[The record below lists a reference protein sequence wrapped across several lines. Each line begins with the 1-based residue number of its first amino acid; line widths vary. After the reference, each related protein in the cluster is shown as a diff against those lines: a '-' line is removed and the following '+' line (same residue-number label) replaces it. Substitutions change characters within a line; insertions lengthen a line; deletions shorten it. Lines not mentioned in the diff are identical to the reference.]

1 MILRVRKS
9 MLSGT
14 IAVPG
19 SKSHTIRGIVAALQS
34 SGKCIL
40 RAPLDSEDTR
50 SALEAAKSFGAAVAE
65 FPDRWEI
72 GGLKGK
78 LSAPAGVVNMNN
90 SGTGLRMLTSLAAMQ
105 DFPVTFD
112 GDASLRTRLM
122 TGLFGALED
131 LGAKIESSGGHCP
144 FTICGPLNGGT
155 ARVDGKSS
163 QFLTSLLF
171 ALPGANA
178 DSTLVLDY
186 LNEQPYAEI
195 SARWLTELGIK
206 FSREPDNLKWNIPG
220 NQSFPAF
227 DRVIPADFSTACFA
241 LAAGALCGGEI
252 DILNLDFN
260 DAQGDKKVFD
270 FYAQMGC
277 EIIRSEGKCTV
288 SGGRKLHGVTLDL
301 NSTPDALPVISATAA
316 LIPGETR
323 LLNVAQARNKETDRI
338 AAMTIELRKM
348 GADIEELPDGMIIR
362 GGTLHAAEVD
372 SRCDHRIAM
381 ALAIAAMCL
390 EGETVIEHAEGIP
403 VSYPG
408 FVSDFKAL
416 GANFV
421 LE

>member
-9 MLSGT
+9 SLSGT

-19 SKSHTIRGIVAALQS
+19 SKSHTIRGVVAALQ
-34 SGKCIL
+34 GKGVSIL

-50 SALEAAKSFGAAVAE
+50 SVLDAAKLFGAPVTE
-65 FPDRWEI
+65 YPDRWEI
-72 GGLKGK
+72 GGMEGRLQQPGQT
-78 LSAPAGVVNMNN
+78 VFMNN
-90 SGTGLRMLTSLAAMQ
+90 SGTGLRMLTALAAMQ

-131 LGAKIESSGGHCP
+131 LGVSIDSANGHCP
-144 FTICGPLNGGT
+144 FTVCGPVRGSN

-171 ALPGANA
+171 ALPRSKQDTAL
-178 DSTLVLDY
+178 DLDY

-195 SARWLTELGIK
+195 TARWLTELGIK
-206 FSREPDNLKWNIPG
+206 YVKGEGLLHWEIPG
-220 NQSFPAF
+220 NQEFPAF
-227 DRVIPADFSTACFA
+227 DKVIPADFSTACFP
-241 LAAGALCGGEI
+241 LAAGALCGGKI
-252 DILNLDFN
+252 DILNLDFS

-270 FYAQMGC
+270 FYEKMGANVTRGDQIC
-277 EIIRSEGKCTV
+277 SV
-288 SGGRKLHGVTLDL
+288 AGGELHGVELDL
-301 NSTPDALPVISATAA
+301 NSTPDALPVIAASAA

-323 LLNVAQARNKETDRI
+323 LVNVAQARNKETDRI
-338 AAMTIELRKM
+338 AVMAAELKKM
-348 GADIEELPDGMIIR
+348 GCDICELPDGLVIR
-362 GGTLHAAEVD
+362 GGTLHPAVVD
-372 SRCDHRIAM
+372 SYNDHRIAM
-381 ALAIAAMCL
+381 ALAIAGMCL
-390 EGETVIEHAEGIP
+390 DGETVIEHAEGIP

-408 FVSDFKAL
+408 FVSDFQAL

>member
-9 MLSGT
+9 SLSGT

-19 SKSHTIRGIVAALQS
+19 SKSHTIRGVVAALQGRGVS
-34 SGKCIL
+34 TL

-50 SALEAAKSFGAAVAE
+50 SVLEAAKLFGAPVTE
-65 FPDRWEI
+65 YPDRWEI
-72 GGLKGK
+72 GGMEGK
-78 LSAPAGVVNMNN
+78 LHAPGQTVFMNN
-90 SGTGLRMLTSLAAMQ
+90 SGTGLRMLTALAAMQ

-131 LGAKIESSGGHCP
+131 LGVSIDSANGHCP
-144 FTICGPLNGGT
+144 FTICGPVKGNK
-155 ARVDGKSS
+155 AKVDGKSS

-171 ALPGANA
+171 ALPRSKQ
-178 DSTLVLDY
+178 DTTLVLDY

-195 SARWLTELGIK
+195 TARWLTELGIK
-206 FSREPDNLKWNIPG
+206 YVKGEGLLHWEIPG
-220 NQSFPAF
+220 NQEFPAF
-227 DRVIPADFSTACFA
+227 DKVIPADFSTACFP
-241 LAAGALCGGEI
+241 LAAGVLCGGKI

-270 FYAQMGC
+270 FYEKMGAKV
-277 EIIRSEGKCTV
+277 IRGDKVCSVAASE
-288 SGGRKLHGVTLDL
+288 LHGVELDL
-301 NSTPDALPVISATAA
+301 NSTPDALPVIAATAA

-323 LLNVAQARNKETDRI
+323 LINVAQARNKETDRI
-338 AAMTIELRKM
+338 AVMAAELKKM
-348 GADIEELPDGMIIR
+348 GCDICELPDGLIIR
-362 GGTLHAAEVD
+362 GGTLHAAVVD
-372 SRCDHRIAM
+372 SYNDHRIAM
-381 ALAIAAMCL
+381 ALAIAGMCL
-390 EGETVIEHAEGIP
+390 DGETVIEHAEGIP

-408 FVSDFKAL
+408 FVSDFQAL

>member
-1 MILRVRKS
+1 
-9 MLSGT
+9 MLF
-14 IAVPG
+14 
-19 SKSHTIRGIVAALQS
+19 IV
-34 SGKCIL
+34 I
-40 RAPLDSEDTR
+40 
-50 SALEAAKSFGAAVAE
+50 
-65 FPDRWEI
+65 
-72 GGLKGK
+72 
-78 LSAPAGVVNMNN
+78 
-90 SGTGLRMLTSLAAMQ
+90 
-105 DFPVTFD
+105 
-112 GDASLRTRLM
+112 
-122 TGLFGALED
+122 
-131 LGAKIESSGGHCP
+131 
-144 FTICGPLNGGT
+144 
-155 ARVDGKSS
+155 
-163 QFLTSLLF
+163 TSLLF

-195 SARWLTELGIK
+195 SARWLTELGIQ

-381 ALAIAAMCL
+381 ALAIAGMCL

>member
-9 MLSGT
+9 SLSGT

-19 SKSHTIRGIVAALQS
+19 SKSHTIRGVVAALQS

-50 SALEAAKSFGAAVAE
+50 SALEAAKLFGADVAE

-72 GGLKGK
+72 GGMNGK
-78 LSAPAGVVNMNN
+78 LSAPARVVNMNN

-112 GDASLRTRLM
+112 GDDSLRTRLM
-122 TGLFGALED
+122 TGLFGALEE
-131 LGAKIESSGGHCP
+131 LGAKIQSSNGHCP
-144 FTICGPLNGGT
+144 FTVCGPLTGGK
-155 ARVDGKSS
+155 AKVDGKSS

-171 ALPGANA
+171 ALPAAKA

-206 FSREPDNLKWNIPG
+206 FSKQPDNLKWDIPG
-220 NQSFPAF
+220 NQKFPAF

-241 LAAGALCGGEI
+241 LAAGALCGGKV

-277 EIIRSEGKCTV
+277 EIIREAGKCTV
-288 SGGRKLHGVTLDL
+288 SGGKNLHGVTLDL

-338 AAMTIELRKM
+338 AAMTEELRKM
-348 GADIEELPDGMIIR
+348 GADIDELSDGMIIR
-362 GGTLHAAEVD
+362 GGSLHAAKVD
-372 SRCDHRIAM
+372 SRNDHRIAM
-381 ALAIAAMCL
+381 ALAIAGMCL
-390 EGETVIEHAEGIP
+390 DGETVIDHAEGIP

-408 FVSDFKAL
+408 FVTDFKAL
-416 GANFV
+416 GADFV

>member
-9 MLSGT
+9 SLSGT

-19 SKSHTIRGIVAALQS
+19 SKSHTIRGVVAALQGRGVS
-34 SGKCIL
+34 TL

-50 SALEAAKSFGAAVAE
+50 SVLEAAKLFGAPVTE
-65 FPDRWEI
+65 YPDRWEI
-72 GGLKGK
+72 GGMEGK
-78 LSAPAGVVNMNN
+78 LHAPGQTVFMNN
-90 SGTGLRMLTSLAAMQ
+90 SGTGLRMLTALTAMQ

-131 LGAKIESSGGHCP
+131 LGVSIDSANGHCP
-144 FTICGPLNGGT
+144 FTICGPVKGNK
-155 ARVDGKSS
+155 AKVDGKSS

-171 ALPGANA
+171 ALPRSKQ
-178 DSTLVLDY
+178 DTTLELDY

-195 SARWLTELGIK
+195 TARWLTELGIK
-206 FSREPDNLKWNIPG
+206 YVKGEGLLHWEIPG
-220 NQSFPAF
+220 NQEFPAF
-227 DRVIPADFSTACFA
+227 DKVIPADFSTACFP
-241 LAAGALCGGEI
+241 LAAGVLCGGKI

-270 FYAQMGC
+270 FYEKMGAKV
-277 EIIRSEGKCTV
+277 IRGDKVCSVAASE
-288 SGGRKLHGVTLDL
+288 LHGVELDL
-301 NSTPDALPVISATAA
+301 NSTPDALPVIAATAA

-323 LLNVAQARNKETDRI
+323 LINVAQARNKETDRI
-338 AAMTIELRKM
+338 AVMAAELKKM
-348 GADIEELPDGMIIR
+348 GCDICELPDGLIIR
-362 GGTLHAAEVD
+362 GGTLHAAVVD
-372 SRCDHRIAM
+372 SYNDHRIAM
-381 ALAIAAMCL
+381 ALAIAGMCL
-390 EGETVIEHAEGIP
+390 DGETVIEHAEGIP

-408 FVSDFKAL
+408 FVSDFQAL